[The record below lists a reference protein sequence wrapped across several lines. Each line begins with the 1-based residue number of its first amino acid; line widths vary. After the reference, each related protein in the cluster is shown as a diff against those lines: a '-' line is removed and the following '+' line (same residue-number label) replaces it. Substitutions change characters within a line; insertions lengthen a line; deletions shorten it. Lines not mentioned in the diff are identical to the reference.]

1 MSEKNTTTTFFNKFV
16 SLQKSICVPKGNFNS
31 FGKYKYRSCEDI
43 LGALRLAMGD
53 YGLFVNIT
61 DSIELIGER
70 YYVKATVTITDG
82 VDFVQGSAYA
92 RESLDKKGMDDSQ
105 ITGSTSS
112 YARKYAL
119 SGLLGLDDEN
129 DADTADN
136 TNNKK
141 PPVVDSSRFNRPN
154 ENLSSYVVPIGKF
167 KDKKLSELNPDEIS
181 SYCKWI
187 VENSD
192 KEINGKMKEFI
203 DKSREYLRG
212 LKVMA

>member
-1 MSEKNTTTTFFNKFV
+1 MTKEKTFFEKFV
-16 SLQKSICVPKGNFNS
+16 QLQKAISVPKGNFNS

-43 LGALRLAMGD
+43 LGALRVVLGD
-53 YGLFVNIT
+53 LGLFVQIS

-70 YYVKATVTITDG
+70 YYIKATVKISDG
-82 VDFVQGSAYA
+82 TQSIEGSAYA
-92 RESLDKKGMDDSQ
+92 RESFDKKGMDDSQ

-136 TNNKK
+136 SQK
-141 PPVVDSSRFNRPN
+141 PQTSDSSKFTNRPQST
-154 ENLSSYVVPIGKF
+154 LADYVVPIGKY
-167 KDKKLSELNPDEIS
+167 KDKKLNEIKPEEIS
-181 SYCKWI
+181 GYCQWI

-212 LKVMA
+212 LKTAN